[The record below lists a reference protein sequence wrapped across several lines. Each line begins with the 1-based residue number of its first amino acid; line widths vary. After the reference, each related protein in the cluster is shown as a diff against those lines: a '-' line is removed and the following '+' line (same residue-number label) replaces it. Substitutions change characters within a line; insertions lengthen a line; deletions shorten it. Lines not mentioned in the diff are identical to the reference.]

1 MLGFCLLLSSSDL
14 HIFIPF
20 FCFTILW
27 LERIQSKARL
37 IHICNSNIS
46 SRSEMLS
53 SWIVLLLKLTEVT
66 SPRILS
72 HNSKRA
78 MYVAFNSKKVF
89 EDNIFRQ
96 QNILQLYSGVS
107 KYHKYF
113 KQPSQN
119 RNFNVVGFYL
129 IFSSS
134 NLLVFDRFLL
144 SCVRLARTEPPK
156 SS

>member
-1 MLGFCLLLSSSDL
+1 MEL
-14 HIFIPF
+14 
-20 FCFTILW
+20 
-27 LERIQSKARL
+27 KARL

-46 SRSEMLS
+46 SRSEILS

-113 KQPSQN
+113 K
-119 RNFNVVGFYL
+119 
-129 IFSSS
+129 
-134 NLLVFDRFLL
+134 
-144 SCVRLARTEPPK
+144 
-156 SS
+156 